1 MDSRKRGNG
10 SRGSVVFLVNLS
22 NLPYQPRPNPVVNEG
37 GGSQKRSMWHNR
49 AFGSPVPQ
57 HKACKLPRHCCLAHS
72 TLLALQKRWSL
83 IATTHSNLSGSKS
96 YLTCDT
102 TFFLIERNNLHILL
116 CQGHRKDASVPLGLL
131 KVREVH
137 ITCRGVSIL
146 KYHSSFRLFYGII
159 PYYESV
165 SVSNIQRNF

>member
-1 MDSRKRGNG
+1 M
-10 SRGSVVFLVNLS
+10 VFSVNLS

-57 HKACKLPRHCCLAHS
+57 HKACKRPRHCSLAHS

-83 IATTHSNLSGSKS
+83 IATTHSNLSGYQS

-102 TFFLIERNNLHILL
+102 VFFLIERNNLHILL

-131 KVREVH
+131 KVIAFCVCEVH
-137 ITCRGVSIL
+137 ITWREVSIL
-146 KYHSSFRLFYGII
+146 KYHSSFRLSYCII
-159 PYYESV
+159 PYSESV
-165 SVSNIQRNF
+165 SVSNIQWNF